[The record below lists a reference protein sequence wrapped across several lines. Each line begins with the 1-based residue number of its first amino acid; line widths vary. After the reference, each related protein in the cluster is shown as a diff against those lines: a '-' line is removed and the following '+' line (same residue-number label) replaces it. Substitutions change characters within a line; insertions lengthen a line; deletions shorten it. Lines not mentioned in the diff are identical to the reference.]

1 MIDKQKIK
9 SLLLHSPL
17 TTAVAYVADD
27 SIRGIR
33 LAARQFETKSG
44 STHAIRSTEE
54 SVSYIETVYK
64 TNIKKLQT
72 LVC

>member
-33 LAARQFETKSG
+33 LAARQYETKSG
-44 STHAIRSTEE
+44 STHAIRSTE
-54 SVSYIETVYK
+54 SFS
-64 TNIKKLQT
+64 
-72 LVC
+72 